1 MPSGPVRHLV
11 CRGWVCTPQ
20 LTLTEPLG
28 VLCQSLVLP
37 KFPFV
42 FCKNVA
48 ARGQGRGWN
57 LTMPLCVPLQLF
69 WTYIQ
74 AMLTNLESLSLERI
88 HSMLKM
94 FVMTGPVVTE
104 IDIQELQGFLQKKVR
119 DQQLIYSGGVY
130 RLPKN
135 CS

>member
-1 MPSGPVRHLV
+1 MLKHSFSSWYR
-11 CRGWVCTPQ
+11 
-20 LTLTEPLG
+20 
-28 VLCQSLVLP
+28 CQCDSLLLACP
-37 KFPFV
+37 
-42 FCKNVA
+42 
-48 ARGQGRGWN
+48 
-57 LTMPLCVPLQLF
+57 PLQLF